1 MKIFCDTNVFIAAF
15 LTNHPHHHAARP
27 VIERVKAGSDEGF
40 LAAHTLAESYAV
52 LTRLAGGNQLA
63 PMVAWQLIS
72 ENAVKSFSLIT
83 LSAKDYTGTLAKAAA
98 EGVAGGKIYD
108 ALILAA
114 AAKNGV
120 ERVYTFNVVHF
131 QSLADADLRQR
142 IVAP

>member
-27 VIERVKAGSDEGF
+27 VIERVKAGADEGF
-40 LAAHTLAESYAV
+40 LAAHSLAESYAV

-63 PMVAWQLIS
+63 PSVAWQLIS
-72 ENAVKSFSLIT
+72 ENTVKNFSLVT
-83 LSAKDYTGTLAKAAA
+83 LSARDYTVTLAQAAA
-98 EGVAGGKIYD
+98 EGVEGGKIYD

-114 AAKNGV
+114 AAKSGV
-120 ERVYTFNVVHF
+120 ERVYTFNVSHF
-131 QSLADADLRQR
+131 QSLADEDLRKR

>member
-1 MKIFCDTNVFIAAF
+1 
-15 LTNHPHHHAARP
+15 
-27 VIERVKAGSDEGF
+27 VIERVKSGADEGF
-40 LAAHTLAESYAV
+40 LAAHSLAESYAV

-63 PMVAWQLIS
+63 PSMAWQLIS
-72 ENAVKSFSLIT
+72 ENTVKNFSLIT
-83 LSAKDYTGTLAKAAA
+83 LSAKEYTGTLAKAAA
-98 EGVAGGKIYD
+98 EGVVGGRIYD

-131 QSLADADLRQR
+131 QSLAGDELRKR